1 MTFDLSGKR
10 VLVTQANDYMGPQ
23 SVETFR
29 GAGAE
34 VIADTTNL
42 TDPEAPARIVAE
54 AGHLDILIANLAA
67 PNHYG
72 ITVADLDDAT
82 WASMFDVMVHPLH
95 RLVRA
100 VAPQMIERERGKVIV
115 FGSATPLRGLSR
127 LAAYTAARSAQAGYV
142 RSVGAELAR
151 NNIQVN
157 LIAQN
162 WVESNVYYPKS
173 LQENP
178 KFQVNMKREVPLG
191 RLARP
196 EEDTAFALFLASD
209 DSDFFVGQVIPFA
222 GGWVS

>member
-1 MTFDLSGKR
+1 MKVDLSGKR
-10 VLVTQANDYMGPQ
+10 VLVTQAKDYMGPQ

-29 GAGAE
+29 KAGAE
-34 VIADTTNL
+34 VIADASTL
-42 TDPEAPARIVAE
+42 TDPNAPARIIDK

-67 PNHYG
+67 PNHFG
-72 ITVADLDDAT
+72 VNVEDLDDNT
-82 WASMFDVMVHPLH
+82 WSSMFDIMVHPLH

-100 VAPQMIERERGKVIV
+100 ITPQMINRERGKIIV

-142 RSVGAELAR
+142 RSVGVELASK
-151 NNIQVN
+151 NIQVN

-162 WVESNVYYPKS
+162 WVESDVYYPKS
-173 LQENP
+173 MQENR
-178 KFQVNMKREVPLG
+178 KFQANLKRDVPLG

-196 EEDTAFALFLASD
+196 EEDTALALFLASD
-209 DSDFFVGQVIPFA
+209 QSDFFVGQIIPFA

>member
-23 SVETFR
+23 SVESFR
-29 GAGAE
+29 EGGAE
-34 VIADTTNL
+34 VIADTANL

-54 AGHLDILIANLAA
+54 AGHLDILIVNLAA

-115 FGSATPLRGLSR
+115 FGSATPLRGLPR

-173 LQENP
+173 LQDNP
-178 KFQVNMKREVPLG
+178 KFQANLKREVPLG

-209 DSDFFVGQVIPFA
+209 KSDFFVGQTIPFA
-222 GGWVS
+222 GG